1 MRSIQDVGQEILT
14 GNPAKLYVMLGTEYG
29 IKEKYIEILTN
40 HYGEKA
46 EAESLNDVL
55 KFMRT
60 KHLIP
65 PKPKLYVVRYD
76 DEFLSTINDRTQS
89 EINNTKI
96 IGTVVCLYEQPKHST
111 KVDKYLPDYTISID
125 GVTDTFVKTYLRQD
139 FPHIPDRFVNI
150 AVSSSDNYNQARNM
164 CRCMTAVPAESLHS
178 LSDAE
183 LSNLLGC
190 SDTSTESQF
199 RKGVAAKNFKY
210 LMAVID
216 NFDGDVDS
224 MMYNILSTMV
234 ELDKCMDKPQAS
246 SDIREYVKLWT
257 REDIYYM
264 FMNTYA
270 ELKKLRSISIADPK
284 NNLIYLVGL
293 LQFAKIPSPE
303 VMS

>member
-46 EAESLNDVL
+46 EAESLNDIL

-65 PKPKLYVVRYD
+65 PKPTLYVVRYD
-76 DEFLSTINDRTQS
+76 EDFLSTLNDKTQL
-89 EINNTKI
+89 EIHNTKI
-96 IGTVVCLYEQPKHST
+96 IGTIVCLYEQSKHST
-111 KVDKYLPDYTISID
+111 KVDKYLPDYTVSID

-139 FPHIPDRFVNI
+139 FPHIPDRFVNV
-150 AVSSSDNYNQARNM
+150 AVASADNYNQARNM
-164 CRCMTAVPAESLHS
+164 CRCMTAVPAETLHR
-178 LSDAE
+178 LRDDE
-183 LSNLLGC
+183 LANLFGC
-190 SDTSTESQF
+190 VDTSTELQF
-199 RKGVAAKNFKY
+199 RKGVAARNFKY
-210 LMAVID
+210 LMSVID
-216 NFDGDVDS
+216 SFDGDVDS

-246 SDIREYVKLWT
+246 SDIREYVKSWT
-257 REDIYYM
+257 REDVYYM

-270 ELKKLRSISIADPK
+270 EIKKLRSTSIADPK
-284 NNLIYLVGL
+284 NNLIYLIGL
-293 LQFAKIPSPE
+293 LQFAKIPAPE

>member
-76 DEFLSTINDRTQS
+76 EDFLSTLNDRTQL
-89 EINNTKI
+89 EIYNTKI
-96 IGTVVCLYEQPKHST
+96 IGTIICLYEQPKHSN
-111 KVDKYLPDYTISID
+111 KVDKYLPDYTVSID

-139 FPHIPDRFVNI
+139 FPHIPDRFVNV
-150 AVSSSDNYNQARNM
+150 AVASADNYNQARNM
-164 CRCMTAVPAESLHS
+164 CRCMTAVPAENLHR
-178 LSDAE
+178 LTDDE
-183 LSNLLGC
+183 LANLFGC
-190 SDTSTESQF
+190 VDTSTELQF
-199 RKGVAAKNFKY
+199 RKGVAARNFKY
-210 LMAVID
+210 LMSVID
-216 NFDGDVDS
+216 SFDGDVDS

-234 ELDKCMDKPQAS
+234 EIDKCMDKPQAS
-246 SDIREYVKLWT
+246 SDLREYVKSWT
-257 REDIYYM
+257 REDVYYM

-270 ELKKLRSISIADPK
+270 EIKKLRSTSIADPK
-284 NNLIYLVGL
+284 NNLIYLIGL
-293 LQFAKIPSPE
+293 LQFAKIPAPE
-303 VMS
+303 VLS